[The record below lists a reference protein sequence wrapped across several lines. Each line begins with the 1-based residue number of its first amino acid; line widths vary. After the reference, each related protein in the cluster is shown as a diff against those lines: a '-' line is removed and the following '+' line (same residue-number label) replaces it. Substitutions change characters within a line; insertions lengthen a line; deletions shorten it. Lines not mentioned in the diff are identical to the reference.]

1 MSVGG
6 SFHQLRWVMGELNDE
21 KQGDHWEAILGLEV
35 WSRNDWTNAPPS
47 LLHLPFLDIRP
58 TDLVEYALWINEA
71 MFLIEK
77 IIIPYLVKHGFISD
91 IGSLRMNCTSR
102 EAAAF
107 LA

>member
-1 MSVGG
+1 M
-6 SFHQLRWVMGELNDE
+6 
-21 KQGDHWEAILGLEV
+21 
-35 WSRNDWTNAPPS
+35 RNREITGKPSWDWKSGVEAPPS

-58 TDLVEYALWINEA
+58 IDLVEYALWVNEA

-77 IIIPYLVKHGFISD
+77 IIIPYLVKHGFILD